1 MSRYD
6 EEFAT
11 EIVDRRRENY
21 AKCPECGGVFVR
33 IGFLAASR
41 LEPGFEL
48 WECKNCDYE
57 EEV

>member
-11 EIVDRRRENY
+11 EIVDQHRENY
-21 AKCPECGGVFVR
+21 AECPECAGVFVR
-33 IGFLAASR
+33 TGFLAASR

-48 WECKNCDYE
+48 
-57 EEV
+57 